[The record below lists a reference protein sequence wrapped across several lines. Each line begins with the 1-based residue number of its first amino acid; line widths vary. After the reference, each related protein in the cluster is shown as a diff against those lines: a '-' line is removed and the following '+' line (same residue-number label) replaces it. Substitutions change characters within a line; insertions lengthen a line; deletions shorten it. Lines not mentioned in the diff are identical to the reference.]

1 MIPAE
6 GQLQALLLI
15 PADHGDIPRPAKVS
29 APGAEP
35 PRPDPSDRGTPQSPS
50 AGEQAWQTWHTA
62 NEAYT
67 AYQAAEARWEA
78 YGGYESR
85 LAEWAATF
93 RPITGLTEAQY
104 TNLRLVELARSAR
117 SCIAMELC
125 GLDPEDGEAVT
136 TWVDPD
142 GTAYSARRIPDDV
155 IRTAVGYLARAMYF
169 DGASKWDDWMHSKFG
184 ADAEIDGKS
193 SLDGEGRQSY
203 LRDGPGREIVRET
216 AMGPRGSSR
225 LINASGAM
233 RLIAPYVRRR
243 LIEVL

>member
-1 MIPAE
+1 MIPSE
-6 GQLQALLLI
+6 GQLQALYPI
-15 PADHGDIPRPAKVS
+15 PRDHGIEKPDEVT

-35 PRPDPSDRGTPQSPS
+35 MRPDPSDRGTPQSPS
-50 AGEQAWQTWHTA
+50 AGEAAWQTWQTA
-62 NEAYT
+62 HEAYT
-67 AYQAAEARWEA
+67 AYQAALSRYET
-78 YGGYESR
+78 YGGYTSR

-93 RPITGLTEAQY
+93 RPITGLTAAQY
-104 TNLRLVELARSAR
+104 TDARLVELARSAR

-142 GTAYSARRIPDDV
+142 GTAYTARRIPDDV
-155 IRTAVGYLARAMYF
+155 IRTAVGYLARAMFF
-169 DGASKWDDWMHSKFG
+169 DGAAKWDEWQMRKFE